1 MIVRN
6 LLSETEYTLL
16 AGSLDIDITDVVL
29 DSRKA
34 TKNTAFVAMIG
45 QLTDGHKYMA
55 KAAELGA
62 SLILID
68 DRRREAVS
76 EEVARLAS
84 SFDLTVVSVP
94 DCRKAYADMACTCFG
109 HPSSKMDIIGV
120 TGTKGKTT
128 STYILHEILNRSG
141 RKCGLIGS
149 VENKIG
155 NEAERSRH
163 TTPEAWEFQSLLDQM
178 WQKDVRHCVMEVSSL
193 GLKFQRTRGVEFK
206 IGVFTNFLN
215 DHVSEGEHETEEDY
229 FQSKLSLFDH
239 CEIALVNRN
248 SRRLQEI
255 LDYAGTKTKK
265 CYTYSVSEEADFYV
279 RNMAPT
285 SVDGVPGMRFEFVC
299 PDYEMDI
306 FVPLL
311 CDFNVDNALCAAA
324 CAYLAGVDREA
335 IRSGMTYVKIPGRM
349 EKIDNELGLRVYVD
363 YAHNGDSLEVLL
375 RALRPACAGRLIT
388 VFGCGGHRPPERRY
402 SMGEV
407 SARCS
412 DYTIVTTDNSRDESF
427 ANISGMILEGYRRVK
442 DDDYTV
448 VEDRREA
455 IARAVAMATPD
466 DIVVIAGKGHELT
479 MEMQGQYVRFVDA
492 EETAAALRELEQ
504 TRKAESGV

>member
-1 MIVRN
+1 MNVRS

-16 AGSLDIDITDVVL
+16 AGSLDIDIEDVVL
-29 DSRKA
+29 DSRQA
-34 TKNTAFVAMIG
+34 RRNTAFVAMIG
-45 QLTDGHKYMA
+45 QLTDGHRYIA

-68 DRRREAVS
+68 DRRRAEVE
-76 EEVARLAS
+76 EEVMKLAS
-84 SFDLTVVSVP
+84 QYDVTVVSVP
-94 DCRKAYADMACTCFG
+94 NCRNAYADMAATCFG
-109 HPSSKMDIIGV
+109 HPSENMKIIGI

-141 RKCGLIGS
+141 RNCGLIGS

-155 NEAERSRH
+155 DLAERSKH
-163 TTPEAWEFQSLLDQM
+163 TTPEAWEFQKLLSRMRQENV
-178 WQKDVRHCVMEVSSL
+178 QHCVMEVSSL
-193 GLKFQRTRGVEFK
+193 GLKFQRTRGVNFAV
-206 IGVFTNFLN
+206 GVFTNFLN

-229 FQSKLSLFDH
+229 FLSKLSLFDH

-248 SRRLQEI
+248 SRRVDEI
-255 LDYAGTKTKK
+255 LKYAGEKTKK
-265 CYTYSVSEEADFYV
+265 CYTYSVSGEADFYV
-279 RNMAPT
+279 KKMAPIEQA
-285 SVDGVPGMRFEFVC
+285 GVPGMTFTFVC
-299 PDYEMDI
+299 PEYETEI

-324 CAYLAGVDREA
+324 TAYLCGVSKEEIRE
-335 IRSGMTYVKIPGRM
+335 GMTYAKIPGRM
-349 EKIDNELGLRVYVD
+349 EKIDNQLGLRVYVD

-375 RALRPACAGRLIT
+375 HALRPACKGRLIT

-427 ANISGMILEGYRRVK
+427 ESISGMILDGFRRVK
-442 DDDYTV
+442 DADYCV
-448 VEDRREA
+448 IEDRRAA
-455 IARAVAMATPD
+455 IAQAVEMATPE

-492 EETAAALRELEQ
+492 EETSSALKELEGR
-504 TRKAESGV
+504 RKAEHQG